1 MMLQY
6 LQDNQFGIVGMGAK
20 KQKKIIIIDAFA
32 LIFRAYY
39 ALPPLTT
46 KDGTVVNA
54 VYGFFNTLLNVI
66 KDYKPDYF
74 CVAFDEEKPTFRK
87 EAYDL
92 YKAQR
97 KAPPDDFK
105 PQIPIIKQLLDDLAI
120 TTYSSPGFEADDV
133 IGTICA
139 KKSVD
144 NKDTISY
151 ILTGDLDTLQ
161 LVDNNTKVITF
172 KRGMSEIT
180 EYDETGVSQ
189 KYDGL
194 TPSQLID
201 MKALKGDQSD
211 NIPGVKG
218 IGEKGAITLIKKF
231 GSLEAMY
238 ENIDSN
244 DISESVRKKL
254 LESKDMA
261 FLSKQLVT
269 IVTDAPV
276 DFNLEDCAPRPYNKM
291 AVEKK
296 LHELEFKSLIQKLPP
311 SISDDQ
317 NEILPENLLS
327 DESYKLITDEI
338 SFQEF
343 LKELREQKEFVFD
356 TETTSLD
363 PFNATLL
370 GIAFSWKEGH
380 AYYVSI
386 TNNEGDGLFR
396 EVFTHTAWLADLK
409 KVFEDPK
416 VKKIAHNT
424 KYDAEILLQYDIHV
438 QGLEFD
444 TMIAAYLINAGKR
457 SYSLDTLAY
466 DEFGHTMISYEDLVG
481 KGKQQKELIDVELT
495 ILSTYACE
503 DADFTYRLFERYQK
517 TLIDE
522 ELKILFET
530 IEMPLVPV
538 LISMES
544 HGVLVDTHYLQTLS
558 QEAQIEINS
567 LEKRIYELAGQEFN
581 IASPIQ
587 LQEILFETLEIP
599 TTGIAR
605 TKTGYSTAA
614 SELEKLHDA
623 HPIIPL
629 IGEYRELTKL
639 QSTYLDALPTMV
651 NSKTGRIHTSY
662 NQTITA
668 TGRLSS
674 TNPNLQNIPIRKE
687 LGKKVRDAFI
697 AEKGYSILAAD
708 YSQIELRLTAHYS
721 QDPNLIE
728 IFKKGK
734 DVHTSTAAL
743 IHGIPESEVTKE
755 IRSTAKEINFG
766 IIYGLG
772 SVGLAQRTGMT
783 RSEAKIFIEQYLEK
797 FKGIRDYTEQ
807 AVRDAQERGYAQ
819 TLFGRKRQ
827 LPDLASKNN
836 MLKSAAERIA
846 VNMPLQGTAADLI
859 KIAMIKLHEK
869 LPTISPKTKMI
880 MQIHDELVFEVPDED
895 LEKVAEIVKKLM
907 EEAYSFSV
915 PIVVDVAIGKSW
927 GQAH

>member
-1 MMLQY
+1 
-6 LQDNQFGIVGMGAK
+6 MGSK

-54 VYGFFNTLLNVI
+54 VYGFFNTLLNVL
-66 KDYKPDYF
+66 KEYKPDYF

-87 EAYDL
+87 EAYEL

-97 KAPPDDFK
+97 EAPPDDFK
-105 PQIPIIKQLLDDLAI
+105 PQIPIIKELLADLAI

-161 LVDNNTKVITF
+161 LVDDNTKVITF

-180 EYDETGVSQ
+180 EYDEAGVSQ

-194 TPSQLID
+194 TPAQLID

-218 IGEKGAITLIKKF
+218 IGEKGAINLIKKF
-231 GSLEAMY
+231 GSLEGIY
-238 ENIDSN
+238 KNIDSS
-244 DISESVRKKL
+244 DISEGVRKKL
-254 LESKDMA
+254 LESKKMA
-261 FLSKQLVT
+261 LLSKELVT

-276 DFNLEDCAPRPYNKM
+276 DFKLEDCAPRTYDKV

-311 SISDDQ
+311 PTND
-317 NEILPENLLS
+317 ILEPTHPQELLS
-327 DESYKLITDEI
+327 DESYKLITNEAA
-338 SFQEF
+338 FQEF
-343 LKELREQKEFVFD
+343 LKELKQQKEFVFD
-356 TETTSLD
+356 TETTNLD
-363 PFNATLL
+363 PFNAALL
-370 GIAFSWKEGH
+370 GIAFSWKDGH
-380 AYYVSI
+380 AHYVSI

-396 EVFTHTAWLADLK
+396 EVFTHTAWLTDLK
-409 KVFEDPK
+409 EIFENHE
-416 VKKIAHNT
+416 VKKIAHNS

-438 QGLEFD
+438 QGVEFD

-466 DEFGHTMISYEDLVG
+466 EEFGHTMISYEDLVG
-481 KGKQQKELIDVELT
+481 KGKQQKELIDIELT
-495 ILSTYACE
+495 ALSTYACE
-503 DADFTYRLFERYQK
+503 DADFTYRLYHNYKEALK
-517 TLIDE
+517 KEGLS
-522 ELKILFET
+522 ELFAT

-544 HGVLVDTHYLQTLS
+544 YGVLVDTNYLKTLS
-558 QEAQIEINS
+558 QEAHSEISS
-567 LEKRIYELAGQEFN
+567 LEKRIHELAGKEFN
-581 IASPIQ
+581 ISSPTQ

-599 TTGIAR
+599 TKGIAR

-623 HPIIPL
+623 HPIISL

-639 QSTYLDALPTMV
+639 QSTYLDALPSMV
-651 NSKTGRIHTSY
+651 NAKTGRIHTSY

-687 LGKKVRDAFI
+687 LGRKVRDAFI

-721 QDPNLIE
+721 QDQNLLE
-728 IFKKGK
+728 IFKEGK

-772 SVGLAQRTGMT
+772 SMGLSQRTGMS
-783 RSEAKIFIEQYLEK
+783 RGEAKAFIEQYLEK
-797 FKGIRDYTEQ
+797 FKGIKEYTEQ

-827 LPDLASKNN
+827 LPDLVSKNN

-859 KIAMIKLHEK
+859 KIAMIRLHKE
-869 LPTISPKTKMI
+869 LPKISPKTKMI
-880 MQIHDELVFEVPDED
+880 MQIHDELVFEIPDED
-895 LEKVAEIVKKLM
+895 IEKVSVIVKKIM
-907 EEAYSFSV
+907 EEAHHFSV